1 MSRQLASAALDA
13 YKKSLAESLRDEAA
27 RATWREEGSHL
38 DAGQVVFLDES
49 GTHVALTPLY
59 AWTPKGQRASEPG
72 ATQPGQN
79 HHQTFC
85 PLASQASR
93 RASPIEGGTDA
104 LAFATSVSEGLA
116 PTLKPEET
124 RNP

>member
-27 RATWREEGSHL
+27 RATWREEVSHL

-59 AWTPKGQRASEPG
+59 AWTPKSQRASEPG

-79 HHQTFC
+79 HHQAFC
-85 PLASQASR
+85 PLASQAS
-93 RASPIEGGTDA
+93 GTPLPVKAA
-104 LAFATSVSEGLA
+104 LMPSL
-116 PTLKPEET
+116 LKP
-124 RNP
+124 PCVKGW